1 MLSKRERIIGIVAVA
16 AVGLLVLSKFLIGP
30 IADKLQQLDMQKQQ
44 LQVELNEAQNLF
56 QRRRLLE
63 KEWKTMLADGLRN
76 EVEAE
81 SRIARA
87 IDGWSRE
94 ARLTLSSVKPDR
106 VARDKGLTEITFV
119 VAGTGTLDAV
129 AQFLWKIET
138 APLPIKVKDMQV
150 GSSNESGQSMSL
162 QLRVS
167 AICLGTEQKPSEKK
181 QPQEQPPETDNE
193 EQV

>member
-1 MLSKRERIIGIVAVA
+1 MLSKRERIIAIVAVA
-16 AVGLLVLSKFLIGP
+16 AVGFLVLSQFLIGP
-30 IADKLQQLDMQKQQ
+30 IADKLQQLETQKQQ
-44 LQVELNEAQNLF
+44 LLVELNEAQNLF

-63 KEWKTMLADGLRN
+63 KEWKTMLADGLQN
-76 EVEAE
+76 EIEAE

-94 ARLTLSSVKPDR
+94 TRLTLSSVKPDR
-106 VARDKGLTEITFV
+106 VASDKGHTEITFV

-138 APLPIKVKDMQV
+138 APLPVKVKDMQV
-150 GSSNESGQSMSL
+150 GSSNESGQSMSV
-162 QLRVS
+162 QLRLS
-167 AICLGTEQKPSEKK
+167 AICLGTQKKPPP
-181 QPQEQPPETDNE
+181 PQEKPPEANNE

>member
-94 ARLTLSSVKPDR
+94 ARLTLSSIKPDR

-181 QPQEQPPETDNE
+181 PQEQPPETDNE

>member
-1 MLSKRERIIGIVAVA
+1 MLSKRERIIAIVAVA
-16 AVGLLVLSKFLIGP
+16 AVGFLVLNKFLIGP
-30 IADKLQQLDMQKQQ
+30 IADRLEQLETRKQQ
-44 LQVELNEAQNLF
+44 LLVELSEAQNLF

-63 KEWKTMLADGLRN
+63 KEWKMILADGLRN

-106 VARDKGLTEITFV
+106 VASDKGLTEITFV
-119 VAGTGTLDAV
+119 VAGTGTLDAL

-138 APLPIKVKDMQV
+138 APLPVKVKDMQV

-162 QLRVS
+162 QLRLS
-167 AICLGTEQKPSEKK
+167 AICLGTQKKP
-181 QPQEQPPETDNE
+181 PQEKPREADNE